1 MVEIATPA
9 AHHAVNLTT
18 STFDSPPSA
27 RATYPGNCGKPVTE
41 ISPLGRVAR
50 EFGPPCPTG
59 YTWPAMP
66 LYARLWDDHLTG
78 IARPDDADFVWQG
91 HADTED
97 NAFASC
103 SWTDWAGNRSRRCN
117 AG

>member
-1 MVEIATPA
+1 
-9 AHHAVNLTT
+9 
-18 STFDSPPSA
+18 
-27 RATYPGNCGKPVTE
+27 
-41 ISPLGRVAR
+41 
-50 EFGPPCPTG
+50 
-59 YTWPAMP
+59 MP

-78 IARPDDADFVWQG
+78 IARPDDADLVWQG

-103 SWTDWAGNRSRRCN
+103 WIKWTDWAGNRSRRCN